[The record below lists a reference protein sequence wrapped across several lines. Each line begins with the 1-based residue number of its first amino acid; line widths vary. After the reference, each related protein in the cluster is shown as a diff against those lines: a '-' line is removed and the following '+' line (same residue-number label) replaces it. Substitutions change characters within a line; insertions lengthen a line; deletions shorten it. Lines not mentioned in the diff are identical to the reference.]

1 MHFGLAV
8 HWPARPFVSRS
19 PISIVC
25 DLYEWLKLFLLFYF
39 IVVFVFCCRCWWEIN
54 EWTNE
59 ASTVSINEWTNEWM
73 SVHATCMHGCVCV
86 CVCEA
91 ALAVTAAAWC
101 DWVGLL
107 PRCLWLADRFVYLL
121 IYCRL
126 HKMIACSV
134 RVYMCISTYQLM
146 ILHKLPLILVNHYF
160 FLLYSSCVKTAVHVW
175 VCVGYCWKCKYCL

>member
-86 CVCEA
+86 CVKLRLLWRLLLDATGLACCLA
-91 ALAVTAAAWC
+91 AFGWLT
-101 DWVGLL
+101 GL
-107 PRCLWLADRFVYLL
+107 
-121 IYCRL
+121 
-126 HKMIACSV
+126 
-134 RVYMCISTYQLM
+134 CISSSIVAYTRWSLALCVC
-146 ILHKLPLILVNHYF
+146 ICVFPLIN
-160 FLLYSSCVKTAVHVW
+160 
-175 VCVGYCWKCKYCL
+175 